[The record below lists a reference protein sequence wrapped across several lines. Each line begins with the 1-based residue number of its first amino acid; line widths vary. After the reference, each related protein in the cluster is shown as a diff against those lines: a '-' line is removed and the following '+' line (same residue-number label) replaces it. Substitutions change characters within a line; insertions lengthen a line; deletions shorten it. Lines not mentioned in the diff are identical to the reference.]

1 MMKGSDLSLRGG
13 IPVRGTLRACCP
25 ERFQAKVQGSQVE
38 PGIIPELR
46 QNQELG
52 RPSWLQLQDLEAERK
67 ELDRVGA
74 LGNSRGFPLGIQLS
88 PSQHMHL
95 KEEPSERITGNH
107 QNNKIRKL
115 VSHEWR

>member
-95 KEEPSERITGNH
+95 KEEPSERITGNR
-107 QNNKIRKL
+107 QNNKIRK
-115 VSHEWR
+115 S